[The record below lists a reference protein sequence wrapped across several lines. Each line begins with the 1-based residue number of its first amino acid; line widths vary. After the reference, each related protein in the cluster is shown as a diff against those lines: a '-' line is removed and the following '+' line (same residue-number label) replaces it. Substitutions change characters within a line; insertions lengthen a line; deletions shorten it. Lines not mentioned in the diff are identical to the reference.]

1 MGAYEN
7 PQAVIDTGTPQ
18 ILANAIGNLGKQ
30 AAGVLDQEKEKY
42 PIKNKPGEFYE
53 FRMDMSTRMDYIEK
67 DYLEAL
73 DFIGIFN

>member
-30 AAGVLDQEKEKY
+30 AAGVLDQEKEKRIAAEKVRKDWLKY
-42 PIKNKPGEFYE
+42 TFEFS
-53 FRMDMSTRMDYIEK
+53 MNDCSSI
-67 DYLEAL
+67 
-73 DFIGIFN
+73 